1 MENRQFQ
8 RSKMTKEKENSVNA
22 SVFGCEL
29 ITIKNREKL
38 APELIP
44 ELIPECSKFSAT
56 TLPSLVRPRY
66 SLI

>member
-1 MENRQFQ
+1 MENCQFQ
-8 RSKMTKEKENSVNA
+8 GSKMTKEKENSVNA
-22 SVFGCEL
+22 NVIDCKL

-44 ELIPECSKFSAT
+44 ECKRFSAK